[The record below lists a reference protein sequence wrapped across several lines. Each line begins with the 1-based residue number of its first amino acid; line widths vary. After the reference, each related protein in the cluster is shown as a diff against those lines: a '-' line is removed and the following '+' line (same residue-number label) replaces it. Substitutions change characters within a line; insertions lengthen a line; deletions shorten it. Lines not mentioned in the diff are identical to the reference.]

1 MRRYLPV
8 VTVFAGLLLLVGCGG
23 SSSPTSTD
31 AARQAAA
38 ESQQSGSASAPN
50 PVTKVVAPKQGAP
63 AQGAGTKAAQAPQ
76 QRVQTQQQAQ
86 PQQQTAPQQQTQTQQ
101 QSAAAPSLTRPGRY
115 TYDSHGTAKSPFGT
129 KNLDG
134 TATLTVDQPSGGRQH
149 QALSGQ
155 DSTQEQV
162 LVAAADGYRLSEL
175 KISTQGFSEDFRSD
189 QPVLL
194 LPAAPTAGQTWSWQM
209 TSTDGKYTIHTTSK
223 IVGTEQQ
230 TVGGSGVRTVHMT
243 SSIHV
248 SGDAIELTGTQDDW
262 FSTAAALVVKEHAV
276 MHGTGYGQ
284 TFDSDVT
291 RTVRSMQPS

>member
-1 MRRYLPV
+1 M
-8 VTVFAGLLLLVGCGG
+8 
-23 SSSPTSTD
+23 
-31 AARQAAA
+31 
-38 ESQQSGSASAPN
+38 
-50 PVTKVVAPKQGAP
+50 TKAVAPKPEASVNSGGATRAAPEP
-63 AQGAGTKAAQAPQ
+63 AQP
-76 QRVQTQQQAQ
+76 QQQAQ
-86 PQQQTAPQQQTQTQQ
+86 PRQQSKQTQQ
-101 QSAAAPSLTRPGRY
+101 AQPRAQQAGPTLTKPGRY

-134 TATLTVDQPSGGRQH
+134 TATLTVDQPAGGRQH
-149 QALSGQ
+149 QALDGQ
-155 DSTQEQV
+155 DMTQEQE
-162 LVAAADGYRLSEL
+162 LVAAAEGYRLSEL

-189 QPVLL
+189 RPVLL

-223 IVGTEQQ
+223 IVGMEQQ
-230 TVGGSGVRTVHMT
+230 AVGGSGVRTVHMT

-248 SGDAIELTGTQDDW
+248 TGDAIELTGTQDDW